1 MKAVT
6 GLLVM
11 LCASTFLSGTVQALT
26 SLTACENN
34 VTHKVSFPRV
44 GKSCK
49 SGETAVTLDGPGP
62 IGPSGP
68 SGPSGPI
75 GPSGAQGIQGPT
87 GPSGP
92 TGGSLGGPSLDLEGT
107 GALVPTSPTC
117 DANGFCPG
125 DLTASL
131 TGPPFGP
138 LSLDMGVSVHQPAG
152 PDSCYLTTGSASI
165 GSGGNQSQVSFEGEL
180 CVTSFFTYLLR
191 GTVNIIPVNVCP
203 STPPLMVSAGEL
215 IVYGAVHTSG
225 PIPTPGP
232 TPGNPIP
239 VNQQGGNAGAIIS
252 IIGSTGQIP
261 APCPSP

>member
-1 MKAVT
+1 
-6 GLLVM
+6 M
-11 LCASTFLSGTVQALT
+11 LCALTLPSGAAQALT

-34 VTHKVSFPRV
+34 QTHKIRFPTV
-44 GKSCK
+44 GKSCR
-49 SGETAVTLDGPGP
+49 SDETAITLDGPGP

-68 SGPSGPI
+68 SGPTGPA
-75 GPSGAQGIQGPT
+75 GPSGAQGIPGPT

-92 TGGSLGGPSLDLEGT
+92 ASGSSNGPSLEMEGT

-117 DANGFCPG
+117 GVDGLCPG
-125 DLTASL
+125 NLTASL
-131 TGPPFGP
+131 TGTPFGP
-138 LSLDMGVSVHQPAG
+138 LSLDMDVHVHQTAG
-152 PDSCYLTTGSASI
+152 PDSCYLTGGSASI
-165 GSGGNQSQVSFEGEL
+165 SSGGNPSQVTFEGEL

-191 GTVNIIPVNVCP
+191 GTVNIIPDNVCP

-215 IVYGAVHTSG
+215 IAYGAVHTSG

-239 VNQQGGNAGAIIS
+239 VNQPGGNAGAIIS

>member
-1 MKAVT
+1 
-6 GLLVM
+6 M
-11 LCASTFLSGTVQALT
+11 LCALTLPSGTVQALT

-34 VTHKVSFPRV
+34 QTHKIRFPAV

-49 SGETAVTLDGPGP
+49 SDETAVTLDGPGP
-62 IGPSGP
+62 TGPSGP
-68 SGPSGPI
+68 SGPSGPA
-75 GPSGAQGIQGPT
+75 GTSGAQGIPGPT

-92 TGGSLGGPSLDLEGT
+92 PSGSSNGPSLEMEGT

-117 DANGFCPG
+117 GADGLCPG
-125 DLTASL
+125 NLTASL
-131 TGPPFGP
+131 TGTPFGP
-138 LSLDMGVSVHQPAG
+138 LSLDMDVSVHQTAG

-165 GSGGNQSQVSFEGEL
+165 GSGGNQSLTFEGEL
-180 CVTSFFTYLLR
+180 CVTSFYTYLLR
-191 GTVNIIPVNVCP
+191 GTVNITPDNVCP

-215 IVYGAVHTSG
+215 IAYGAVHTSG

-239 VNQQGGNAGAIIS
+239 INQPGGNTGAIIS
-252 IIGSTGQIP
+252 LIGSTGQIP

>member
-1 MKAVT
+1 MSTLSAQVASQVKAIT
-6 GLLVM
+6 ILLLM
-11 LCASTFLSGTVQALT
+11 LCALTLPSGTVQALT

-34 VTHKVSFPRV
+34 QTHKIRFPTV
-44 GKSCK
+44 GKSCR
-49 SGETAVTLDGPGP
+49 SDETAITLDGPGP

-68 SGPSGPI
+68 SGP
-75 GPSGAQGIQGPT
+75 T

-92 TGGSLGGPSLDLEGT
+92 PGGSSNGPSLEMEGT
-107 GALVPTSPTC
+107 GTLVPTSPTC
-117 DANGFCPG
+117 GVDGLCPG
-125 DLTASL
+125 NLTASL
-131 TGPPFGP
+131 NGTPFGP
-138 LSLDMGVSVHQPAG
+138 LSLDMDVSVHQTAG

-165 GSGGNQSQVSFEGEL
+165 ASGGNPSQVTFEGEL

-191 GTVNIIPVNVCP
+191 GTVNITPDNVCP
-203 STPPLMVSAGEL
+203 STPQLMVSAGEL
-215 IVYGAVHTSG
+215 IAYGAVHTSG

-239 VNQQGGNAGAIIS
+239 VNQPGGNAGAIIS